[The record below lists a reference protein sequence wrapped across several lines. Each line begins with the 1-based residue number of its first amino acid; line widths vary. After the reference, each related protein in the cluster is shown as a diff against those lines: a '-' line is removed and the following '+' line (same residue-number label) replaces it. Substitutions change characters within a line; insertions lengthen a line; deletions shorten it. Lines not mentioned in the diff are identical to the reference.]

1 MKLTRPLLFIFSCVS
16 IIALSFSNSFTN
28 SAQAPTGFT
37 GAPGEGSCSQ
47 TGCHVGN
54 SGTNIPNVLN
64 LGSSGMI
71 NGITPNTQ
79 YNLTITLGNN
89 ASKYGF
95 SLTALDGSN
104 NGAGTF
110 QVTSANNSVTDTSN
124 GRSYLSHLNATSFNA
139 FAGKWTSP
147 ATIPSELKFYLA
159 ANRSNDDG
167 TNAGDQIILNQ
178 YNFDFTSN
186 TFVLEGTVGVEPINV
201 DDATEVTMF
210 PNPVQGDLNLIFTN
224 GEFQNVK
231 AEIYNLNGQLV
242 KELMNEEL
250 SSGSHDRSFNVG
262 GELNTGMYLVKM
274 YMGEQSYFKKIM
286 VQ

>member
-1 MKLTRPLLFIFSCVS
+1 MKLTRPLLYLFSCAS
-16 IIALSFSNSFTN
+16 IVALSVSDSFTN
-28 SAQAPTGFT
+28 SAQAPTGYT
-37 GAPGEGSCSQ
+37 GAPGDNSCSQ

-54 SGTNIPNVLN
+54 STTNTAGLITLG
-64 LGSSGMI
+64 GSSIAG
-71 NGITPNTQ
+71 GVTAGTS
-79 YNLTITLGNN
+79 YNLTVNAGNGFN
-89 ASKYGF
+89 KYGF

-110 QVTSANNSVTDTSN
+110 EVISANNSVVATAN
-124 GRSYLSHLNATSFNA
+124 GRSYISHLNANSTNA
-139 FAGKWTSP
+139 WAVRWVAPSP
-147 ATIPSELKFYLA
+147 VPSELKFYLA
-159 ANRSNDDG
+159 VNRANNDA
-167 TNAGDQIILNQ
+167 TNAGDQIVLNQ
-178 YNFDFTSN
+178 YNVTANGFE
-186 TFVLEGTVGVEPINV
+186 LEGAVGIEPINV

-224 GEFQNVK
+224 SEFQNVK